1 MNRSTPTSLSSIQI
15 FDLKEENVE
24 FNNNNIIVANEMPK
38 NPDDEIQTIP
48 FLDKQSKYIIY
59 IIF

>member
-48 FLDKQSKYIIY
+48 FLDK
-59 IIF
+59 